1 MGRRPK
7 GYIAPPVKSDI
18 MEKRIELVVHG
29 VVSMCE
35 STRMN
40 PQDAKVY
47 LECVIERLQQAVEE
61 IEEEH
66 GL

>member
-1 MGRRPK
+1 
-7 GYIAPPVKSDI
+7 